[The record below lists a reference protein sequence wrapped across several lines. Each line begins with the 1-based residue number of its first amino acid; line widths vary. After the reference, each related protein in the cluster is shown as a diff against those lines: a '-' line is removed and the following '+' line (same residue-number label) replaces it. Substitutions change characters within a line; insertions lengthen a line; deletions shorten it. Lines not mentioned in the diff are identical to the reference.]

1 MSQFDNHTMTILKD
15 YYAKGMQKYD
25 VIAVALYGSQNYAM
39 DTSNSDVDAYLIT
52 NIDFESKIAGLHD
65 LEPKSIRC
73 SHGII
78 SVKPL
83 DEYMA
88 LLLRHSPNAF
98 EVLHTKYIIVNPKY
112 KHIWDELANMK
123 ETLVNLD
130 RYRLARVYV
139 GMANS
144 ESQKA
149 LAFQTTPS
157 KSQMKATSRA
167 MHAIETAKRIL
178 DGMPFQKAIDASTMP
193 EYDIMMMLKNGIWDN
208 LMKESL
214 NAMDDRIHELWHP
227 YQTDRPKAVALPA
240 TTIKKLASLIRT
252 AVSLS

>member
-1 MSQFDNHTMTILKD
+1 MSQFDNRTMTILKD
-15 YYAKGMQKYD
+15 YYAKSMRKYD

-39 DTSNSDVDAYLIT
+39 DTYNSDVDAYLIT
-52 NIDFESKIAGLHD
+52 NIDFESKIAGLSN
-65 LEPKSIRC
+65 LEPKSIQC
-73 SHGII
+73 AHGII

-98 EVLHTKYIIVNPKY
+98 ETLHTKYAIVNPKY
-112 KHIWDELANMK
+112 KHIWDEIANMK
-123 ETLVNLD
+123 EKLVNLD
-130 RYRLARVYV
+130 RYHLARVYV

-157 KSQMKATSRA
+157 IDQMKAASRA

-178 DGMPFQKAIDASTMP
+178 DDMPFQEAIDASTMP
-193 EYDIMMMLKNGIWDN
+193 EYDIMMMLKNGVWDS

-214 NAMDDRIHELWHP
+214 DAMDGRIHELWHP
-227 YQTDRPKAVALPA
+227 YQTDRPKAIALPT
-240 TTIKKLASLIRT
+240 TTIEKLASLIRN